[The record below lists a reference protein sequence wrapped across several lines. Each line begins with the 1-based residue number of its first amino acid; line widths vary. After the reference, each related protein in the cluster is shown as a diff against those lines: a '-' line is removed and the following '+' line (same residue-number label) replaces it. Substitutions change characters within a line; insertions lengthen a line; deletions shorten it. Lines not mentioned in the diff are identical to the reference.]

1 MHHCEFLEYSLGP
14 RHEHKPKL
22 LRLPSERFLCTIVLA
37 RYKRGKLQLIRHYS
51 FNKLIINAK
60 AWSEPLLQS
69 PELYLQ
75 VHLTDRFSVL
85 SKSASSLVLCF

>member
-1 MHHCEFLEYSLGP
+1 MEIWGNEKVEMHHCEFLEYSLGP

-69 PELYLQ
+69 PELSICKFIL
-75 VHLTDRFSVL
+75 LTD
-85 SKSASSLVLCF
+85 SLF